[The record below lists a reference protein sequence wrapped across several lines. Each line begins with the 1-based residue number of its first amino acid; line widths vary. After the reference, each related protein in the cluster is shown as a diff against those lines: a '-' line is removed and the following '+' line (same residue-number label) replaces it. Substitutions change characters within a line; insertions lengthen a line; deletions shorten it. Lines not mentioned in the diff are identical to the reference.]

1 MALTLTTTINAS
13 VEELTIT
20 GTVPA
25 SILPG
30 YRFRFSASD
39 EVMEIV
45 GFHRIPA
52 VRTWPVDRNRWLV
65 HRGLLGTTKTTH
77 TNGATVQAVV
87 DEFVASEDEVAPDP
101 VSEGGGG
108 SGFPV
113 MDFIE
118 PTTAT
123 PEAIALALIASGRMA
138 AE

>member
-13 VEELTIT
+13 IEELTIT

-25 SILPG
+25 SILAG
-30 YRFRFSASD
+30 YRFRFSGSD
-39 EVMEIV
+39 EIMELV

-52 VRTWPVDRNRWLV
+52 VRTWPVDPNRWLI
-65 HRGLLGTTKTTH
+65 HRGLLGTTATSH

-87 DEFVASEDEVAPDP
+87 DEFVASTDETAPGP
-101 VSEGGGG
+101 VSEGGG

-123 PEAIALALIASGRMA
+123 PEAIVNALIASGRMDA
-138 AE
+138 S